1 MQAFLQAR
9 AFEPGQATEPALAK
23 TRHCATDEIKNSV
36 GPISL
41 LDPLDGFPS
50 GPREAKMTKSASD

>member
-9 AFEPGQATEPALAK
+9 AFEPGQAPDPALATLSNRRNK
-23 TRHCATDEIKNSV
+23 KNSV

-50 GPREAKMTKSASD
+50 GPREAKMTKSASV